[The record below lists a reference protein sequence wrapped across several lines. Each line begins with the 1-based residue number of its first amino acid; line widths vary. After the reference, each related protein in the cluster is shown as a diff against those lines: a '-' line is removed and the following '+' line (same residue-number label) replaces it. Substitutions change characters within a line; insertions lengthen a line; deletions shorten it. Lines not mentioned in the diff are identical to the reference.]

1 MNNKNLKELYFNIK
15 IVISS
20 LEKINRFIINSEI
33 DRVLA
38 IFIEYMKE
46 LKTEV
51 EKEASKQSIT
61 L

>member
-20 LEKINRFIINSEI
+20 LEKINIFIINNEI
-33 DRVLA
+33 NRVLF
-38 IFIEYMKE
+38 IFKEYMKE

-51 EKEASKQSIT
+51 ENVAGKQNVT